1 MLRDDS
7 QVLNCAEC
15 EFAFHV
21 GTCSGVTDAVFKTK
35 RESFKKNW
43 KCESCRC
50 EAGKSATAG
59 QGQRADGDMLRRLV
73 EIDRKL
79 SLLIELPAKVDGL
92 EQSVQL
98 LSDQFDSI
106 QRRLENHDQEI
117 KDVKHR
123 VEKIEKSS
131 GPQALAQ
138 LQLDV
143 DALEWRSRR
152 LNIEIHGIPD
162 TDGEDLLSKV
172 NDLAV
177 RLEVGTL
184 AGEDISAVHRLPARP
199 GRTRGIIVR
208 FARQELRDTW
218 LAKRGVLRNSE
229 DRVFICENMTS
240 RSRGLLSAAKQW
252 LKQSGYKY
260 AWHANGKI
268 LVRRAT
274 GDSAT
279 IIKCE
284 DDLRVLR

>member
-1 MLRDDS
+1 MLSLKQNASPSKRTGS
-7 QVLNCAEC
+7 AS
-15 EFAFHV
+15 HV
-21 GTCSGVTDAVFKTK
+21 GVRLVRALLLARVRELRVTCSGGWWRLT
-35 RESFKKNW
+35 ESRVCLLN
-43 KCESCRC
+43 CRP
-50 EAGKSATAG
+50 
-59 QGQRADGDMLRRLV
+59 
-73 EIDRKL
+73 KL
-79 SLLIELPAKVDGL
+79 MALN
-92 EQSVQL
+92 SVQL

-229 DRVFICENMTS
+229 HRVFICENMTS
-240 RSRGLLSAAKQW
+240 RSRGLLSAAKEW

>member
-1 MLRDDS
+1 MPS
-7 QVLNCAEC
+7 KAQVRTSPSWTASRGGQE
-15 EFAFHV
+15 AA
-21 GTCSGVTDAVFKTK
+21 SA
-35 RESFKKNW
+35 SPA
-43 KCESCRC
+43 SC
-50 EAGKSATAG
+50 
-59 QGQRADGDMLRRLV
+59 
-73 EIDRKL
+73 
-79 SLLIELPAKVDGL
+79 SLLKAAGSLRVLCRHGEGFSGGVFRNNAAREPMGTFLFNCPRINSTPYSVASKIMTKKLKMSSIESKNINV
-92 EQSVQL
+92 
-98 LSDQFDSI
+98 
-106 QRRLENHDQEI
+106 
-117 KDVKHR
+117 
-123 VEKIEKSS
+123 
-131 GPQALAQ
+131 Q

-162 TDGEDLLSKV
+162 TDGEDLFSKV

-184 AGEDISAVHRLPARP
+184 AGEDISAFHRLPARP

-240 RSRGLLSAAKQW
+240 RSRGLLSAAKEW

-268 LVRRAT
+268 LVPRAT